1 MIRRIPRSTRSR
13 HRRFS
18 ARLDPLEPRQL
29 LSATLY
35 VDINSPGPVHDG
47 TSWDSAYVD
56 LQQALADAQSGDELR
71 VADGNY
77 RPDLTD
83 PDGSFQLKTDIALKG
98 GYAGF
103 GAADPDARDPQATP
117 SVLIRTTG
125 TFNTPVVDA
134 SYTSQATLFDG
145 FTITSP
151 GFGSASLRIGNGW
164 LTINN
169 CRFDDGGVGIFELNS
184 APTISNCLF
193 TNLEGGGTAGG
204 IDSNAS
210 SPTIINCQFV
220 DNHGNTG
227 GALRNQGNYHDLPIT
242 VTGSTFT
249 RNMAAHEGQIV
260 FNVGSTAN
268 FTDCVFTNDPEGFDP
283 DRPIYNSGGAL
294 TMTGCTFTGIRND
307 TIGGVITSESS
318 RPLVLA
324 NCTFTRNTADYIGAA
339 VYAIGGGPVSI
350 TNCIFQGNTTY
361 SRGGAIATD
370 SSELRITNSVFSGN
384 SVSDRGGG
392 AIYIVSGHATITNC
406 SFSGNTGT
414 GAFTMG
420 GAILVENATLELRN
434 SVLWGDTA
442 AGAPSEV
449 EVVPDGTSTLSFDH
463 CLIERSGNFIRTPSA
478 GTDGRWGTDDDDYGD
493 LHLGVGSEGI
503 DGGDNF
509 LVPGGIT
516 TDVAG
521 DPRFVDVK
529 GGGAIVDIGA
539 YEYQL
544 PLAATEGAYLSDA
557 PQPTVRITFNGDLKT
572 STLSAADLM
581 LLDPTTNQPLSGL
594 PTPTVSY
601 DSATRSAIWTFAS
614 PLLDGNYRAMLPAE
628 SVTDPIGNVLAE
640 DFTFD
645 FFVLAG
651 DANHDAVV
659 DTTDLGILA
668 TNWNTTGKTFSQG
681 DFNYDGRVDVADF
694 RILAANWQK
703 TPSGAL
709 ASSAPMPTLIPITE
723 TPPPPSSS
731 ARRTSRN
738 ARPVAVVQ

>member
-1 MIRRIPRSTRSR
+1 MNSQTPGSKQPRRLRLSSR
-13 HRRFS
+13 ID
-18 ARLDPLEPRQL
+18 ALEARQL
-29 LSATLY
+29 LSSTRY
-35 VDINSPGPVHDG
+35 VDLNSPGPVHDG

-98 GYAGF
+98 GYSGF

-151 GFGSASLRIGNGW
+151 GFGSASLRMSSGW

-193 TNLEGGGTAGG
+193 TKLEGGGTAGG

-242 VTGSTFT
+242 VIGSTFT
-249 RNMAAHEGQIV
+249 RNMAAHEGQII
-260 FNVGSTAN
+260 FNVGATAN
-268 FTDCVFTNDPEGFDP
+268 FTDYVFTNDPEGFDP

-294 TMTGCTFTGIRND
+294 TMNGCTFTGIRND

-318 RPLVLA
+318 RPLVLTD
-324 NCTFTRNTADYIGAA
+324 CTFTRNTANYIGAA
-339 VYAIGGGPVSI
+339 VYTAGGGPVTI
-350 TNCIFQGNTTY
+350 TSCVFQGNTTY
-361 SRGGAIATD
+361 SRGGAIASD
-370 SSELRITNSVFSGN
+370 SSALRITNSAFSGN
-384 SVSDRGGG
+384 TVSDRGGG
-392 AIYIVSGHATITNC
+392 AIYIVSANATITNC
-406 SFSGNTGT
+406 TFSGNAGT

-420 GAILVENATLELRN
+420 GAILVENSTLNLRN
-434 SVLWGDTA
+434 SVLEGDTA
-442 AGAPSEV
+442 AGATSEV
-449 EVVPDGTSTLSFDH
+449 EVVPTGTSTLSFDH
-463 CLIERSGNFIRTPSA
+463 CIIDRLKDFVRSPDPGA
-478 GTDGRWGTDDDDYGD
+478 DEQWGTTDDDYGD
-493 LHLGVGSEGI
+493 LRLHLGSSGI

-509 LVPGGIT
+509 FVPAGIT

-521 DPRFVDVK
+521 NPRFVDVRD
-529 GGGAIVDIGA
+529 GGAIVDIGA

-544 PLAATEGAYLSDA
+544 PLLATDGAYASNA
-557 PQPTVRITFNGDLKT
+557 PQPAVRITFNGDIKP
-572 STLSAADLM
+572 STLSAEDLV

-594 PTPTVSY
+594 PAPTVSY
-601 DSATRSAIWTFAS
+601 DSFTRTAIWTFSS
-614 PLLDGNYRAMLPAE
+614 PLPDGNYRAMLPAE
-628 SVTDPIGNVLAE
+628 SVTDTDGNVLAE
-640 DFTFD
+640 DFSFD

-668 TNWNTTGKTFSQG
+668 MNWNTTGKTFSEG

-694 RILAANWQK
+694 KILATNWQK
-703 TPSGAL
+703 HPDGSL
-709 ASSAPMPTLIPITE
+709 ASSAPMPALIPIPE
-723 TPPPPSSS
+723 PAPPPSSS
-731 ARRTSRN
+731 ARRTRN
-738 ARPVAVVQ
+738 NAMK